1 MEKIELKVV
10 MDQIRYDALV
20 YFMST
25 KENSS
30 PQKELDRALTEMY
43 EKYVPAE
50 TRGYLDSRLKPTPA
64 PKVRPKRPVK
74 PAVPTVRSEED
85 AENGQS

>member
-1 MEKIELKVV
+1 MEKIELKVT

-50 TRGYLDSRLKPTPA
+50 TRGYLDSKLKPASA
-64 PKVRPKRPVK
+64 PKVQRRHPVK
-74 PAVPTVRSEED
+74 PVTPIVKSEEV
-85 AENGQS
+85 AENGRP

>member
-50 TRGYLDSRLKPTPA
+50 TRGYLDSRLKPAPA
-64 PKVRPKRPVK
+64 PKVQRKRPVK
-74 PAVPTVRSEED
+74 PTAPVVKSEEVV
-85 AENGQS
+85 ENDQP